1 MNNNIYIDSDI
12 LLSKIELLKQEKE
25 KLRKYF
31 GDVRTDSLN
40 MINYWSGDSGDQA
53 YEVFSGYT
61 KKFRTVIEE
70 IESKITFLEN
80 VIEAYKQMDL
90 LLNKK
95 MEENAKTSVY

>member
-1 MNNNIYIDSDI
+1 METKLFVDSEV
-12 LLSKIELLKQEKE
+12 LLNKIELLKIEKE

-31 GDVRTDSLN
+31 DNVRTDSLD

-70 IESKITFLEN
+70 IESKIKFLEN
-80 VIEAYKQMDL
+80 VEAAYKQMDL
-90 LLNKK
+90 LINQK